1 MLLKDLR
8 WKHLTMHQNNS
19 VWGGRTESS
28 ERRKDRWL
36 KKRKLARVYSSFL
49 FFSQGIYTEEDP
61 LRRIQ
66 GWILADQTWN
76 FDSTSLPMLNLDPTD
91 RPDDG
96 KLIWRRKH
104 FCATSPTN
112 WIWIIYRWKTAFM
125 RDQVYNWELSRE
137 QYSTLVKHIRKLEK
151 RFSSAV
157 ASWTLSQIPHWLV
170 RPKQDD
176 MQTDLFLPSSS

>member
-1 MLLKDLR
+1 
-8 WKHLTMHQNNS
+8 MHQDNW
-19 VWGGRTESS
+19 VRGGRTESS

-49 FFSQGIYTEEDP
+49 FFSQGTCTEEDP

-66 GWILADQTWN
+66 GWILADETWN
-76 FDSTSLPMLNLDPTD
+76 SDSTPLSPDAESGSDWPTG
-91 RPDDG
+91 RWKPD
-96 KLIWRRKH
+96 LTAETL
-104 FCATSPTN
+104 CATSATN
-112 WIWIIYRWKTAFM
+112 CVWIIYRWKTAFM
-125 RDQVYNWELSRE
+125 WDQVYDWGLSCE
-137 QYSTLVKHIRKLEK
+137 QYSTLVEHIRKLER

-157 ASWTLSQIPHWLV
+157 ASWTLCGTPHWLV